1 MFAEE
6 RRQKIWELLQKQQRV
21 LAKELAEMFGVS
33 VDSIRRDLS
42 IMEEQGLLKKTHGGA
57 IPIPK
62 VRTLPPPPAIRYGK
76 PSPHIRAIAKMAAS
90 YIQEGDTVFIGSA
103 GIHHSMLQYLP
114 RNKTFTVVTHSIQI
128 ADALRENEYIDT
140 YLIGG
145 RVKPSGSITDTLA
158 TEFIGQFTID
168 LCFAT
173 GGGIS
178 ERGIST
184 STPEVAGF
192 GRAVAEVSRRLIGL
206 APHDKLGID
215 CFAKMIPIQRIDLVI
230 TDEEADQDA
239 VRKLTN
245 QGIKVIMAKAE
256 EEEIR

>member
-57 IPIPK
+57 IPISK
-62 VRTLPPPPAIRYGK
+62 VRTLPPPLALRYGK
-76 PSPHIRAIAKMAAS
+76 ASPYNHAIAKMAAS

-103 GIHHSMLQYLP
+103 SIHDCMIQYLP
-114 RNKTFTVVTHSIQI
+114 KNTSFTVVTHSIRI
-128 ADALRENEYIDT
+128 ADALRENEYVDT

-158 TEFIGQFTID
+158 AEFVGQFTFD

-184 STPEVAGF
+184 ASPEVAGF
-192 GRAVAEVSRRLIGL
+192 GRAVCEVSRRIIGL
-206 APHDKLGID
+206 APHEKLGID
-215 CFAKMIPIQRIDLVI
+215 CFAKMIPIQRIDQVI

-245 QGIKVIMAKAE
+245 QGIKVIMVNAE
-256 EEEIR
+256 EE